1 MKAFKNICC
10 ILLLVLFIYLSY
22 FISIHYDFL
31 SDKFVFYNE
40 KTNKIST
47 FDLNDLN
54 AKYIN
59 KVDFII
65 VDKDLV
71 EVPKIKFGNIFST
84 RYKFY
89 RLCGFFIFSS
99 LLTAYIIMYLILSK
113 FNRLSSYEVFSDK
126 DTFVIFFMSSI
137 IIAVFFTVG
146 LTVMYN
152 NLCLNN
158 NDVYQYRVQVYD
170 SSKYLLDEEE

>member
-10 ILLLVLFIYLSY
+10 ILLLIFFSFLSY
-22 FISIHYDFL
+22 FISVHYDFL

-40 KTNKIST
+40 KTKEISS
-47 FDLNDLN
+47 FDINSLN
-54 AKYIN
+54 AKFIN

-71 EVPKIKFGNIFST
+71 EVPKIRFGNIFST

-89 RLCGFFIFSS
+89 RLCGFFIFTS
-99 LLTAYIIMYLILSK
+99 LLIAYVIMYLILSK

-137 IIAVFFTVG
+137 IIAFFLSVG
-146 LTVMYN
+146 LTYMYN